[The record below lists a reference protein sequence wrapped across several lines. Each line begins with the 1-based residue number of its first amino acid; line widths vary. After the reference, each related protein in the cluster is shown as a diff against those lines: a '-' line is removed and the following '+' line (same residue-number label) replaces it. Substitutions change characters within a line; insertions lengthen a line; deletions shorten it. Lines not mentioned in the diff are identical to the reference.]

1 MRKIDE
7 KIEEKDGEIESLF
20 LLPRCSLFVFSLL
33 PPPPFHSFSF
43 RSLFF
48 LPFIISFFF
57 SFLGPR
63 PSQRVR
69 RKVIKI
75 ISFVA
80 SSKAERIKI
89 DPHLNSLNA
98 SGCYCYCSVIVIL
111 ILSMSFTFTSL
122 MAKCFLYSFLLS
134 FFCGCSRCCI
144 IPLSFASFCVSK
156 EEEIKK
162 KQPEKN
168 IEKCAV

>member
-1 MRKIDE
+1 MERLKAFFCYLVAVCLCFLSSPPPL
-7 KIEEKDGEIESLF
+7 SLF
-20 LLPRCSLFVFSLL
+20 LVSVTLL
-33 PPPPFHSFSF
+33 SSFHYI
-43 RSLFF
+43 L
-48 LPFIISFFF
+48 FF